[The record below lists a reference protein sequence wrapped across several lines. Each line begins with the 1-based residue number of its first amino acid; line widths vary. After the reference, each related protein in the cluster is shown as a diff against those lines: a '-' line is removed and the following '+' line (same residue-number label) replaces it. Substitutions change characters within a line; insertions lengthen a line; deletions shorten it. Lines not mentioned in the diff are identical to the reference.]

1 MAGTSESCYLPAS
14 VQTLGAMDARQR
26 CDPGPLM
33 RAAVAQRV
41 VSLGPSAATKRNSG
55 ATPAPLA
62 IRDSAKRRTDTP
74 GLKINNVKELS
85 EKARGLKEYILRL
98 HTEGLVPPWILSE
111 ICSRVSEAGP
121 QATQALKPFSCTSN
135 HARCFNRAAGIMR
148 CADTIYTV
156 PLPIR
161 GQNKKPHF
169 IDKKTAEYVDYPIML
184 PHEELS

>member
-1 MAGTSESCYLPAS
+1 M
-14 VQTLGAMDARQR
+14 QTIGAMDTRQTR
-26 CDPGPLM
+26 DFWSSV
-33 RAAVAQRV
+33 RADVAQRL
-41 VSLGPSAATKRNSG
+41 VSRRQSAATNRNSG
-55 ATPAPLA
+55 AVPAPLA
-62 IRDSAKRRTDTP
+62 IRDSDYRRTDIP
-74 GLKINNVKELS
+74 GLQINKVKELS

-121 QATQALKPFSCTSN
+121 QATQALKPLSCTSN

-156 PLPIR
+156 PVPIR